1 MSAVVS
7 TPPSTGSPSRVEPS
21 VSRTRLERV
30 SERSFSLASGSVFES
45 MTTAFTC
52 RPRIPSDELVTH
64 KAMVSLPGCPAA
76 RLPGCPSMVAIP
88 ACAGPLSLASR
99 VVRPAEGSEDRRKL
113 WGVMDQLRCARRLS
127 RNGSCAGSPAD
138 VDVRR
143 R

>member
-76 RLPGCPSMVAIP
+76 CRWLLSPHVPDPCLLRPEWSAPRRVART
-88 ACAGPLSLASR
+88 G
-99 VVRPAEGSEDRRKL
+99 GSS
-113 WGVMDQLRCARRLS
+113 GA
-127 RNGSCAGSPAD
+127 
-138 VDVRR
+138 
-143 R
+143 

>member
-76 RLPGCPSMVAIP
+76 RLPVDGCYPPHVP
-88 ACAGPLSLASR
+88 DPLSLASR
-99 VVRPAEGSEDRRKL
+99 VVRPAEGSEDRRQL
-113 WGVMDQLRCARRLS
+113 WGVMGQLRCARRLS